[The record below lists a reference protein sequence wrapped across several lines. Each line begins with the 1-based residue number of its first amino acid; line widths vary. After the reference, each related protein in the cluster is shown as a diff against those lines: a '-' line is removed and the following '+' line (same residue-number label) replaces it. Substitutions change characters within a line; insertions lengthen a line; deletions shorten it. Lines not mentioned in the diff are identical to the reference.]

1 MGGPVI
7 SYHHHPG
14 DGNVM
19 PPPQL
24 PTRRRGCLRHT
35 LPGTTRPHNH
45 GDALIIGTWLG
56 VAEPHPHHGSPT
68 AATAL
73 PQILRDGDARPSRK
87 RGGHA
92 ADESPQGFHKAQ
104 RTESTDDASANL
116 PDIRAAHSPQNRR
129 ISGPTA
135 SGFDAP
141 DPPRFTLS
149 APPDPIHTSRRERD
163 RLHRRADSPTP
174 NSGKKPH
181 PAPRQSPEEGE
192 GEQNGNLNEDALMT
206 DLTKDNGGG
215 APQPLRIQDNRS
227 QHASPPRA
235 NGANGASNNQGE
247 EELARVIRPL
257 PFTHPTEALFLARSP
272 LRHFQSP
279 HRKNPAYE
287 LPLAGPDDMP
297 VKVSFQPTDGNF
309 DCPVIDG
316 RLAVANVPQAFID
329 TLNANPDDFGL
340 IVPFLGGS
348 ALIAAYGNDNL
359 VAAISNVVLDAGLVG
374 PNDIE
379 VIPIDAAKPGSR
391 NDLYAPPF
399 VLALRASD
407 TVLGRLA
414 TVATFIANADLAFH
428 VIRYNSGLRTWTV
441 ALYTASSM
449 GGHKS
454 NGGYLRWCVACL
466 ILDNADVRRAFQRA
480 TGTADRRPIQTRLLD
495 WARTVYVTWNEHSK
509 HWCVYA
515 EPCTPDFDGWESVR
529 TTMRTLP
536 LHHAASLRS
545 FKPVA
550 SRGDQAPFCLNC
562 KNDDHLH
569 YGCPT
574 RLDDPESYWGPKV
587 QLAAVTEG
595 ILAKKPKTGGGG
607 GPQNHGGGQR
617 GGARN
622 GRGGAGP
629 SRPRNTQSQRR

>member
-1 MGGPVI
+1 MPSSSAWGSASPSPTHIMGRQPR
-7 SYHHHPG
+7 HKDCATP
-14 DGNVM
+14 N
-19 PPPQL
+19 PE
-24 PTRRRGCLRHT
+24 RRGRTPL
-35 LPGTTRPHNH
+35 
-45 GDALIIGTWLG
+45 A
-56 VAEPHPHHGSPT
+56 SS
-68 AATAL
+68 AAA
-73 PQILRDGDARPSRK
+73 PA
-87 RGGHA
+87 
-92 ADESPQGFHKAQ
+92 ESPQGFHKAQ

-135 SGFDAP
+135 SEFDAP

-163 RLHRRADSPTP
+163 RLHRRAGSPTP
-174 NSGKKPH
+174 SSGKKPH
-181 PAPRQSPEEGE
+181 PAPRQLPEEGE
-192 GEQNGNLNEDALMT
+192 GEQNGNLNE
-206 DLTKDNGGG
+206 GQ
-215 APQPLRIQDNRS
+215 PQPTRV
-227 QHASPPRA
+227 PPEGE
-235 NGANGASNNQGE
+235 GANGASNNQGE

-297 VKVSFQPTDGNF
+297 VKVSFQPTDGNL

-316 RLAVANVPQAFID
+316 RLAVTNVSQAFID

-374 PNDIE
+374 PNDIQ

-407 TVLGRLA
+407 AILGRLA
-414 TVATFIANADLAFH
+414 TVATFVANADLAFH
-428 VIRYNSGLRTWTV
+428 VIRYNAGLRTWTV
-441 ALYTASSM
+441 ALYTVSSM
-449 GGHKS
+449 GRHKS
-454 NGGYLRWCVACL
+454 NGGYLRWCVVCL

-529 TTMRTLP
+529 TMMHALP
-536 LHHAASLRS
+536 LHHAASLCS

-574 RLDDPESYWGPKV
+574 RLDNPESYWGPKV